1 HFPIKALSTT
11 ILHLIGVRG
20 TIDDKTLVAGAAT
33 DSFIRM
39 IIQSDEKISK
49 AGSQGLSDLLAE
61 NVSIRNSLLSS
72 EFTQI
77 VIRTLSQVTKP
88 VAIHVKNGFLDVLLR
103 LVTTA
108 DHLQALS
115 VLVPVLEDM
124 KTTGEEQLKT
134 KSRRILTL
142 LAGEGITSSSSS
154 SSSSSSLTKVN
165 SETYSQDHQYK
176 ERLQNELRIE
186 RQEKQ
191 IIGQENM
198 KLKSDIEKMKGRVPL
213 DANCPIAFHNFNA
226 QIFDLGNIE
235 GGKFQIVKK
244 QGNWDAIYLEQDISN
259 GVFAVE
265 VSFQDTGTGFGAV
278 GVVKGAYII
287 PNGIDLFDKNF
298 AVYYIKYGGWK
309 GEVRCK
315 GKSTKGNLPYLY
327 NQIVRAEFNSKTGT
341 LNFSVDGF
349 QQPVFIKGIEEKVRF
364 VIFLAA
370 KSSCIIHS
378 VKKLEAPTSVHIQD
392 EKAAEW

>member
-115 VLVPVLEDM
+115 VLVPILEDM

-142 LAGEGITSSSSS
+142 LAGEGITSTSSS

-176 ERLQNELRIE
+176 EKLQNELRIE

-191 IIGQENM
+191 IIAQENM

-213 DANCPIAFHNFNA
+213 DTNCPIAFHNFNA

-235 GGKFQIVKK
+235 GGKFQVVKK

-259 GVFAVE
+259 GVFAIE

-278 GVVKGAYII
+278 GVVKQAYII
-287 PNGIDLFDKNF
+287 PNGIDL
-298 AVYYIKYGGWK
+298 
-309 GEVRCK
+309 
-315 GKSTKGNLPYLY
+315 
-327 NQIVRAEFNSKTGT
+327 
-341 LNFSVDGF
+341 
-349 QQPVFIKGIEEKVRF
+349 
-364 VIFLAA
+364 
-370 KSSCIIHS
+370 
-378 VKKLEAPTSVHIQD
+378 
-392 EKAAEW
+392 